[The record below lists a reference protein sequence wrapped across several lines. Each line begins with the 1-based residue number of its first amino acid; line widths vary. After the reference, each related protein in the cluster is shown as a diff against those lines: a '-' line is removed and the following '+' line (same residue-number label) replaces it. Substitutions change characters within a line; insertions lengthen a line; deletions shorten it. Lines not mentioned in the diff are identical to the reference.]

1 MNGALPPSSRP
12 TRLIP
17 EAHFSYNNRPTSVDP
32 VNDIPATNG
41 LLQSKSPTEGAF
53 ERLQVTTLKTPFG
66 KPASSANFAKAKQV
80 SGVSSAGLITT
91 VQPTIQLHQ
100 QQLIDWNSFIYL
112 QPEQLQLF

>member
-17 EAHFSYNNRPTSVDP
+17 AAHFSYNKRPTSVDP

-53 ERLQVTTLKTPFG
+53 DRLQVMTLKTPFG
-66 KPASSANFAKAKQV
+66 KPASSASLARAKQV
-80 SGVSSAGLITT
+80 RGVSSAGFMTT
-91 VQPTIQLHQ
+91 VQP
-100 QQLIDWNSFIYL
+100 
-112 QPEQLQLF
+112 